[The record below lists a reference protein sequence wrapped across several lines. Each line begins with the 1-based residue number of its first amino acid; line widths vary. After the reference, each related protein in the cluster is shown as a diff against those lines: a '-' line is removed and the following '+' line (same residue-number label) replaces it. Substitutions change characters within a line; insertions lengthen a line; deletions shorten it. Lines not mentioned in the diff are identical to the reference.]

1 MLAMATAPGADGA
14 FRNSLLSQ
22 LPSDLITRLSLKAVD
37 LPVNLPV
44 YEPNETIDSVYF
56 PESGVLSVVS
66 LLQNG
71 TSIEIGTIGREGVS
85 GTELLLQVDSSPFR
99 CFVQVGGHGHRAT
112 AENFRKA
119 AADAGFQQLVF
130 HYENAFRI
138 QTMQGMACNGLH
150 SIEQRCCRWLL
161 MTRDRVDSDDLKLSH
176 EFLAIMLGV
185 RRASITNVLAPLQ
198 ETELVRSNRGT
209 ITILNR
215 KALEARVCECYW
227 LMAKRQPPMR

>member
-1 MLAMATAPGADGA
+1 MAASLDAQGVY
-14 FRNSLLSQ
+14 RNVLLSQ
-22 LPSDLITRLSLKAVD
+22 LPGDLVNRLALQPVD
-37 LPVNLPV
+37 LPVNKPI
-44 YEPNETIDSVYF
+44 YEPNEPIESVYF

-99 CFVQVGGHGHRAT
+99 CFVQVGGHGHRTT
-112 AENFRKA
+112 AERFRDA
-119 AADAGFQQLVF
+119 ATDAGFSQLIF

-176 EFLAIMLGV
+176 EFLALMLGV
-185 RRASITNVLAPLQ
+185 RRASVSNVLAPLQ
-198 ETELVRSNRGT
+198 ELEIVKSNRGT
-209 ITILNR
+209 TTIINHQ
-215 KALEARVCECYW
+215 ALEARVCECYW
-227 LMAKRQPPMR
+227 LMTKRQPPLR

>member
-1 MLAMATAPGADGA
+1 MTASADAEGV

-22 LPSDLITRLSLKAVD
+22 LPSDLVKRLALQAVD
-37 LPVNLPV
+37 LPVNMPISEANQLI
-44 YEPNETIDSVYF
+44 ESVYF
-56 PESGVLSVVS
+56 PEAGVLSVVS

-85 GTELLLQVDSSPFR
+85 GAELLLQVDTSPFR
-99 CFVQVGGHGHRAT
+99 CFVQVGGHGYQAT
-112 AENFRKA
+112 AQRFREA
-119 AADAGFQQLVF
+119 ATDAGFSQLIF

-161 MTRDRVDSDDLKLSH
+161 MTRDRVDSNDLKLSH
-176 EFLAIMLGV
+176 EFLSLMLGV
-185 RRASITNVLAPLQ
+185 RRASVSNVLAPLQ
-198 ETELVRSNRGT
+198 ELEIVKSNRGT

-215 KALEARVCECYW
+215 PALEARVCECYW
-227 LMAKRQPPMR
+227 LITKRQPPLR

>member
-1 MLAMATAPGADGA
+1 MTASRDAEGV

-22 LPSDLITRLSLKAVD
+22 LPTDLVKRLALEPVD
-37 LPVNLPV
+37 LPVNTPI
-44 YEPNETIDSVYF
+44 YEPNEPIESVYF
-56 PESGVLSVVS
+56 PEAGVLSVVS

-85 GTELLLQVDSSPFR
+85 GSELLLQVDSSPFR
-99 CFVQVGGHGHRAT
+99 CFAQVGGHGYRAT
-112 AENFRKA
+112 AQRFREA
-119 AADAGFQQLVF
+119 ATDAGFSRLIF

-185 RRASITNVLAPLQ
+185 RRASVTNVLAPLQ
-198 ETELVRSNRGT
+198 ETNIVQCHRGT
-209 ITILNR
+209 VTIINR

-227 LMAKRQPPMR
+227 LMTKRQPPLR